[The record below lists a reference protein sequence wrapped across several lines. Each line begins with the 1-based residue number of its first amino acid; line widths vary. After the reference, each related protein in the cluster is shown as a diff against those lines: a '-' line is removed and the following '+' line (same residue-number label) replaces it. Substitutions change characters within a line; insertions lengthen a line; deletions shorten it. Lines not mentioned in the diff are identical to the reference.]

1 MGADF
6 TLKDNENRNFL
17 HVAIKQGFPVANLE
31 CAIIKVCAIVT
42 RTIIATCTSMHLYLY
57 IVKRCQYNV
66 NRHPNYSSIRA
77 TLRFST

>member
-31 CAIIKVCAIVT
+31 CAIIKVCAIIP
-42 RTIIATCTSMHLYLY
+42 RCTIKGYKNDNGNMHFNAFILIY
-57 IVKRCQYNV
+57 CQ
-66 NRHPNYSSIRA
+66 
-77 TLRFST
+77 TLPV